1 MSNIVFSIQNPDSQP
16 TNQACLYFGKENSL
30 VITFTRNTGVSQLQP
45 GDLFYIII
53 PSSLLAAASEDQLDS
68 KDWKVYSII
77 GPSPQQASFTYVLTP
92 TVVLDFSKPIA
103 ICLKKLHGA
112 TLGMDDVVTR
122 YNVQGRNISGTRQK
136 LSVLEPPD
144 QLGDLND
151 VISFA
156 TFINE
161 DQDLVEGGKV
171 YASPVSLKPPIANSL
186 HLNLK
191 FSGSQMTPSW
201 KANEVPQFT
210 LSFSYGGD
218 SIALTNALK
227 PKDPGYDELTSAWN
241 IQSAVDSDENNLW
254 QILPL
259 NTDHNGPNWIIQP
272 TTSNQSLFS
281 SNQPNL
287 DLYFTHIIS
296 VLPKGHPTIYIQWNH
311 IPGYNDG
318 VRALDI
324 ERAVPSTAKLELKSQ
339 DDQRTIAPGQN
350 IVLNWRVFNA
360 GTLAMSWDEGLRTRE
375 VPAFDSS
382 KPALFYSGS
391 DDSIIPDSPENE
403 IHLFANGDQGQSS
416 NPISVQ
422 VSPFPPPAIKTFT
435 GVAQLGE
442 DGAVEVTLEWL
453 VSNLGNEGKFVLN
466 GQEMDGSKYNGL
478 KYTTI
483 TKVTDPLFAK
493 NFILLAV
500 DQVNGLQSS
509 ASITVTLSSIV
520 NFVGAVERDASNNPS
535 LVLHWQVLNLVPN
548 TAYLINGVPCSG
560 VDAKGQ
566 GSISIP
572 LSATTPLQ
580 RSYTLT
586 MQVPGQAAITKTLN
600 TQFVEK
606 NVIKS
611 KPDGTS
617 FPLHLVLSQ
626 DGKTA
631 FALFSSPSA
640 DHFYLT
646 QFNPHKDDPI
656 AFSQSYSIKGVCY
669 MSYSSSLALSPDST
683 QLFISSNAVICV
695 AYKNGNFASQMLIAS
710 NIKNVYFI
718 SYRSIF
724 MPDMSNVFMAI
735 TSDVECCT
743 PDPASY
749 APFGSPNPN
758 LSFFGT
764 YNFIANLWALGLSAN
779 GARIFAADNLFSHIW
794 WKDLADEGLMTQ
806 FTPVPQSLECFVV
819 SKNNWAYLI
828 VGNYDDDSCY
838 VTTLDVGST
847 DYDKRYT
854 ARVGDKFSS
863 HMNVEVSMDFSFL
876 VISNRG
882 SNCIY
887 LTSGATAQQPLVV
900 PLQTLTIQDPG
911 TPIMTQDNT
920 RIFVPGVEGIHVLEP
935 VFV

>member
-53 PSSLLAAASEDQLDS
+53 PSRLLATASEDQLDS

-92 TVVLDFSKPIA
+92 SVVLDFSKPIA

-144 QLGDLND
+144 QPGDLND

-156 TFINE
+156 TFVNE
-161 DQDLVEGGKV
+161 DQDFVEGGKV
-171 YASPVSLKPPIANSL
+171 YASPASLKPPIANSL

-218 SIALTNALK
+218 SIALTDALK

-272 TTSNQSLFS
+272 TTSNQFLFS

-296 VLPKGHPTIYIQWNH
+296 VLPKGHPTLYIQWNH

-360 GTLAMSWDEGLRTRE
+360 GALAMSWDEGLRTRE
-375 VPAFDSS
+375 VPAFDNS

-466 GQEMDGSKYNGL
+466 GQEMDGSKYNGI

-483 TKVTDPLFAK
+483 TKVTDPVFAK
-493 NFILLAV
+493 KFTLEAI
-500 DQVNGLQSS
+500 DQINGLQSS

-520 NFVGAVERDASNNPS
+520 NFVGAVERGASNDPS
-535 LVLHWQVLNLVPN
+535 LVLSWQVLNLVPS
-548 TAYLINGVPCSG
+548 TTYAINGVPCSG

-566 GSISIP
+566 GSIRIP
-572 LSATTPLQ
+572 LSATTTLQ

-586 MQVPGQAAITKTLN
+586 MQVPGQVAITKTLN

-631 FALFSSPSA
+631 FALFSA
-640 DHFYLT
+640 RYGDHFYLAH
-646 QFNPHKDDPI
+646 FNPVQNDSI
-656 AFSQSYSIKGVCY
+656 AFSQAYPIKGTCY
-669 MSYSSSLALSPDST
+669 MDYYVTLVLSPDST
-683 QLFISSNAVICV
+683 QLFICSNAVICV
-695 AYKNGNFASQMLIAS
+695 GYKNGSFDTQMLIAS
-710 NIKNVYFI
+710 SIMNEYLRF
-718 SYRSIF
+718 RSIF

-735 TSDVECCT
+735 TNSVEVCT
-743 PDPASY
+743 PNPANY
-749 APFGSPNPN
+749 APFGHPKSNGG
-758 LSFFGT
+758 FGT

-779 GARIFAADNLFSHIW
+779 RARIFAADSLVNYIW
-794 WKDLADEGLMTQ
+794 WKDLADGGDMIQ
-806 FTPVPQSLECFVV
+806 FTPAPSSLECFVV
-819 SKNNWAYLI
+819 SQNNWAYLI
-828 VGNYDDDSCY
+828 GGSNGADNNCY
-838 VTTLDVGST
+838 VTTLDVSST
-847 DYDKRYT
+847 DYDKRYVT
-854 ARVGDKFSS
+854 KIGGGFSP
-863 HMNVEVSMDFSFL
+863 HMSAEVSKDFGFL
-876 VISNRG
+876 VISNRD

-887 LTSGATAQQPLVV
+887 LTSGATAQQPQVA
-900 PLQTLTIQDPG
+900 PLQTLTIQNPG